1 MSGRQTGVD
10 VVVGQG
16 YFGGHIGQLVK
27 ILAARPECDMEAE
40 KSCRSCVQRDRS
52 MAQQQLQTFDSP

>member
-1 MSGRQTGVD
+1 MKGNSQAAVD

-27 ILAARPECDMEAE
+27 ILAARLERDREAE
-40 KSCRSCVQRDRS
+40 QSHRSCVQRED
-52 MAQQQLQTFDSP
+52 